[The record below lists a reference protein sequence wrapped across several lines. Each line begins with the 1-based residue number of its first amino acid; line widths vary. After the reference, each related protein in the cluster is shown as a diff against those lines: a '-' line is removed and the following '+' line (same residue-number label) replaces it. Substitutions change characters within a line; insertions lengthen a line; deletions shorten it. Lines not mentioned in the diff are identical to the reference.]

1 MRWHRRG
8 NYKDAFFQCQMG
20 GSKVFRDGIIQP
32 NNGILFS
39 NKKKCAIES
48 QKDKGGKKIWRI
60 LKCILLSERSKYKM
74 TTYCMIPII

>member
-1 MRWHRRG
+1 M
-8 NYKDAFFQCQMG
+8 
-20 GSKVFRDGIIQP
+20 VQP